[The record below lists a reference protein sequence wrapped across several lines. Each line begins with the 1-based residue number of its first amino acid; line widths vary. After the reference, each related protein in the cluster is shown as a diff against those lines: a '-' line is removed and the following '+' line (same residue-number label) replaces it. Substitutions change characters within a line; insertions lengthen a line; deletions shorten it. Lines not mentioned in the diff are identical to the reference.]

1 MVYKDR
7 VTDEQLEERV
17 RAALEREP
25 RIANPR
31 DVAITVAAGAAT
43 LRGTVPSFKQRH
55 ACVEAAKRV
64 MGVEYV
70 VDELT
75 VKWFGDQRSD
85 DELRGAALQA
95 LIWDVEVP
103 DDDIDVKV
111 SDGWVTLKGEVRH
124 QFESDAAFDDVARL
138 QGVGGITNEIRV
150 VTA

>member
-25 RIANPR
+25 RVANPV

-75 VKWFGDQRSD
+75 VRWFGDQRSD

-103 DDDIDVKV
+103 DDAIDVKV

-138 QGVGGITNEIRV
+138 RGVGGITNEIRV

>member
-31 DVAITVAAGAAT
+31 DVAITVSSGAAT
-43 LRGTVPSFKQRH
+43 LRGTLPSFKQRH
-55 ACVEAAKRV
+55 AAVEATKRV
-64 MGVEYV
+64 RGVEYV
-70 VDELT
+70 ADELL

-95 LIWDVEVP
+95 LISDVSVP
-103 DDDIDVKV
+103 DDAIDVKV
-111 SDGWVTLKGEVRH
+111 NAGWVTLKGEVRH
-124 QFESDAAFDDVARL
+124 QSESDAAFDDVARL
-138 QGVGGITNEIRV
+138 QGVGGITNKIRV

>member
-1 MVYKDR
+1 MAYKDR

-17 RAALEREP
+17 RAALDREP
-25 RIANPR
+25 RIENPR
-31 DVAITVAAGAAT
+31 DVAITAAAGAAT
-43 LRGTVPSFKQRH
+43 LRGTLPSFKQRH
-55 ACVEAAKRV
+55 AAVQAAKKVR
-64 MGVEYV
+64 GVEYV

-95 LIWDVEVP
+95 LISDAEVP
-103 DDDIDVKV
+103 DDAIDVKV
-111 SDGWVTLKGEVRH
+111 TAGWVTLKGEVRH

-138 QGVGGITNEIRV
+138 QGVGGITNTIRV

>member
-1 MVYKDR
+1 MVYKDG

-25 RIANPR
+25 RIANPG

-85 DELRGAALQA
+85 DELRGGALQT

>member
-31 DVAITVAAGAAT
+31 DVAITVADGAAT
-43 LRGTVPSFKQRH
+43 LRGTVPSFKQRN

-64 MGVEYV
+64 IGVEYV
-70 VDELT
+70 EDELT

-85 DELRGAALQA
+85 DELRGVALQA

>member
-1 MVYKDR
+1 MVTER
-7 VTDEQLEERV
+7 LTDEQLEERV
-17 RAALEREP
+17 RLALEREP

-31 DVAITVAAGAAT
+31 DVAIWVAAGNAT
-43 LRGTVPSFKQRH
+43 LRGTVPSFKERR
-55 ACVEAAKRV
+55 ACVEAARKVR
-64 MGVEYV
+64 GVKHV

-85 DELRGAALQA
+85 DELRGVALQT

-103 DDDIDVKV
+103 HDGIDVKV
-111 SDGWVTLKGEVRH
+111 TDGWVTLKGEVRH

-138 QGVGGITNEIRV
+138 EGVGGITNEIRV

>member
-1 MVYKDR
+1 M
-7 VTDEQLEERV
+7 
-17 RAALEREP
+17 
-25 RIANPR
+25 
-31 DVAITVAAGAAT
+31 
-43 LRGTVPSFKQRH
+43 
-55 ACVEAAKRV
+55 
-64 MGVEYV
+64 
-70 VDELT
+70 DELT

>member
-7 VTDEQLEERV
+7 ATDEQLEERV
-17 RAALEREP
+17 RAALDREP
-25 RIANPR
+25 RVANPR

-55 ACVEAAKRV
+55 ACVEGAKRV
-64 MGVEYV
+64 KGVEYV

>member
-7 VTDEQLEERV
+7 ATDEQLEERV
-17 RAALEREP
+17 RAALDREP
-25 RIANPR
+25 RVANPR

-64 MGVEYV
+64 KGVEYV

-75 VKWFGDQRSD
+75 VKWFADQRSD

-95 LIWDVEVP
+95 LIWDAEVP

>member
-1 MVYKDR
+1 MVDKDR

-17 RAALEREP
+17 RAALEGAP
-25 RIANPR
+25 RITNPR

-111 SDGWVTLKGEVRH
+111 SAGWVTLKGEVRH
-124 QFESDAAFDDVARL
+124 QFESDAAFGDVARL
-138 QGVGGITNEIRV
+138 RGVGGITNAIRV

>member
-1 MVYKDR
+1 MVYKDG

-31 DVAITVAAGAAT
+31 DVAITVAVGAAT

-64 MGVEYV
+64 IGVEYV
-70 VDELT
+70 EDELT

-85 DELRGAALQA
+85 DELRGVALQA
-95 LIWDVEVP
+95 LMWDVEVP